1 MKKNVIYVVQ
11 RLYIVKLCN
20 PTDVILT
27 TSVNNIVAEVVYK
40 FTWIIITYVP
50 HKEIVQQHY

>member
-1 MKKNVIYVVQ
+1 MWYN
-11 RLYIVKLCN
+11 VKLCN

-40 FTWIIITYVP
+40 LQRNCPATLLAIIGKHV
-50 HKEIVQQHY
+50 